1 MKRILLHLLLAAA
14 AFAPAAA
21 AAHEPQTETEV
32 RNVILMI
39 GDGMGL
45 AQTGALMIDSGYAP
59 LSFDRAQHIALVK
72 TYSANNRV
80 TDSAAAATAMGTGC
94 KTENGRIGIAPD
106 GSRPANLTELAEA
119 AGLSTALVVTSH
131 LADATPSGFA
141 AHTLERYTSDEITA
155 AYADAGIDILAGG
168 GRAYFEASLDGRN
181 IVEELRAKGYRFA
194 ETPEEFC
201 AADELPLLG
210 LFAPEYMPTAD
221 KRGEEYLAA
230 ATAHTLDLLSRR
242 EAGFFAMI
250 EGSQIDIACHNND
263 TEVMLA
269 EMRDFNR
276 AVHTALDFA
285 DTHPGTLVVVVADH
299 ETGGLTM
306 VSNDRD
312 FTATESGIDF
322 RYSTTSHSGIPVVL
336 YAYGTGSEHFRGTM
350 QNTDIFRKIKELL
363 IDRLSL

>member
-1 MKRILLHLLLAAA
+1 M
-14 AFAPAAA
+14 
-21 AAHEPQTETEV
+21 
-32 RNVILMI
+32 
-39 GDGMGL
+39 
-45 AQTGALMIDSGYAP
+45 
-59 LSFDRAQHIALVK
+59 
-72 TYSANNRV
+72 
-80 TDSAAAATAMGTGC
+80 
-94 KTENGRIGIAPD
+94 
-106 GSRPANLTELAEA
+106 
-119 AGLSTALVVTSH
+119 VTSH

-276 AVHTALDFA
+276 AVHTAFDFA

-312 FTATESGIDF
+312 FTAPESGIDF

>member
-119 AGLSTALVVTSH
+119 AGLSTALVVTQC
-131 LADATPSGFA
+131 T
-141 AHTLERYTSDEITA
+141 
-155 AYADAGIDILAGG
+155 
-168 GRAYFEASLDGRN
+168 FEASVN
-181 IVEELRAKGYRFA
+181 IFVNA
-194 ETPEEFC
+194 
-201 AADELPLLG
+201 
-210 LFAPEYMPTAD
+210 
-221 KRGEEYLAA
+221 
-230 ATAHTLDLLSRR
+230 
-242 EAGFFAMI
+242 
-250 EGSQIDIACHNND
+250 
-263 TEVMLA
+263 
-269 EMRDFNR
+269 
-276 AVHTALDFA
+276 
-285 DTHPGTLVVVVADH
+285 
-299 ETGGLTM
+299 
-306 VSNDRD
+306 
-312 FTATESGIDF
+312 
-322 RYSTTSHSGIPVVL
+322 
-336 YAYGTGSEHFRGTM
+336 
-350 QNTDIFRKIKELL
+350 
-363 IDRLSL
+363 